1 MLLNIL
7 LVDDVV
13 NFQTTSIKKDVILQ
27 KCPLKIV
34 KESIVLSL
42 NYYIWLKPDLPQSSF
57 LPYFRLC
64 YAAMA
69 FPKLLFNNRTELNTQ
84 LNTCLSKH

>member
-57 LPYFRLC
+57 LPYFRD
-64 YAAMA
+64 
-69 FPKLLFNNRTELNTQ
+69 
-84 LNTCLSKH
+84 